1 MTNLSLSNASS
12 LPAVLEN
19 LPYMVTTRD
28 GINFDSRE
36 GVWPV
41 DAKNNFD
48 VAELRKRVESS
59 LLEGLN
65 GTLCVMAGKQS
76 ASSFNI
82 ISAVLRHYQRAIY
95 PDGLI
100 KGWTARDLRNYRVKL
115 VSDFGHE
122 EYLVKLRSFLKLWK
136 VLRYPGVSED
146 VAKSLKEMSLKGVK
160 TGRAVRTQDPEEG
173 PLTQE
178 ELHNLTL
185 DVYRAAEEGRIGIE
199 GLSLVVF
206 HIITGRRPTQS
217 AALKCLDV
225 DRSRRADP
233 EPGQQNGEQL
243 LLLHV
248 PRAKQRGHA
257 FRETRRSVHLIQVYF
272 ALFEAQKNL
281 VQDEMRRALD
291 KHGFHLQPL
300 DLEHLL
306 AQLPLYPH
314 WAGIHETLVDAA
326 KLLTQNH
333 SHAMLTLRLQA
344 DGQFW
349 HLTGSQIA
357 TRLQQVAK
365 AAGTLS
371 REGKPLTFGGTRLRY
386 TKGTDLG
393 RQGVGLA
400 ALAWLMDHST
410 LSSAGIYID
419 NLPEHAAEVS
429 KAMAGSLVINRVASW
444 FRGEVTDLEANAI
457 GGDDPGHSRIHY
469 KGEGAATCG
478 IRKQCGM
485 GDGIPLACY
494 TCDRFQP
501 WIDGPHETVLNDL
514 EQERNLACKTL
525 GADHPVTKR
534 RDKTIAAVII
544 VIQRCDARKRELAA
558 AYAAGSVGK

>member
-1 MTNLSLSNASS
+1 MTKSTLSNA
-12 LPAVLEN
+12 LATPGVLGSE
-19 LPYMVTTRD
+19 PYLVTTRD
-28 GINFDSRE
+28 GITFDSRE

-41 DAKNNFD
+41 DAKRNLD

-65 GTLCVMAGKQS
+65 GTLCGMARKQS
-76 ASSFNI
+76 AGSFNS
-82 ISAVLRHYQRAIY
+82 ISAALRHYQRTMY

-100 KGWTARDLRNYRVKL
+100 KGWNARDLRNYRVKL
-115 VSDFGHE
+115 VSEFGHE
-122 EYLVKLRSFLKLWK
+122 EYLIKLRSFFKLWK
-136 VLRYPGVSED
+136 ALRYPGVSED
-146 VAKSLKEMSLKGVK
+146 VVKSLKEMSLKGGE
-160 TGRAVRTQDPEEG
+160 TGRAVRTQDPDEG

-206 HIITGRRPTQS
+206 HIITGRRPAQS

-248 PRAKQRGHA
+248 PRAKQHGHA

-272 ALFEAQKNL
+272 ALFETQKNL

-291 KHGFHLQPL
+291 KHGFQLQPL

-326 KLLTQNH
+326 KLLAQNH

-349 HLTGSQIA
+349 HSKSSRIA
-357 TRLQQVAK
+357 THLQQVAK

-371 REGKPLTFGGTRLRY
+371 RNGKPLTFSGTRLRY

-419 NLPEHAAEVS
+419 NLPEHAADVN
-429 KAMAGSLVINRVASW
+429 KALAGSLVLNRVASW
-444 FRGEVTDLEANAI
+444 FRGEVADSEATAI
-457 GGDDPGHSRIHY
+457 AGDDPRSSRIHY

-485 GDGIPLACY
+485 GNGVPLACY

-501 WIDGPHETVLNDL
+501 WIDGPHETVLSDL
-514 EQERNLACKTL
+514 ERERNLDCERL
-525 GADHPVTKR
+525 GTHHPVTKR
-534 RDKTIAAVII
+534 RDKTIAAVIT
-544 VIQRCDARKRELAA
+544 VIQRCDARKREIAA
-558 AYAAGSVGK
+558 ACAAGSVGK